1 MEAVGKMSKHLVKAY
16 VFAIVKRGTEHRV
29 AEKIRKMED
38 ITEVLVTY
46 GMWDIAIRI
55 ETEALGKLDKII
67 TEIRQIPEIQQTN
80 TLIGA

>member
-1 MEAVGKMSKHLVKAY
+1 MYKHSVKAY
-16 VFAIVKRGTEHRV
+16 VFAIVKRGTEHTV

-38 ITEVLVTY
+38 VTEALVTY